1 MTCYYIHVYQVVV
14 QALGEI
20 VMGAV
25 RFADDGWAPAVR
37 YTWNPGD
44 GSMGVDAFVRL
55 GLHGW
60 ELQWE
65 RHTSVREGVGEWGA
79 A

>member
-1 MTCYYIHVYQVVV
+1 MV

-25 RFADDGWAPAVR
+25 RFADCGHALAVR

-44 GSMGVDAFVRL
+44 GCLGVDVFVRL
-55 GLHGW
+55 GLYGW
-60 ELQWE
+60 QLQWE
-65 RHTSVREGVGEWGA
+65 RHTSVGTDGWGEWEA